1 MSKNLILG
9 IATGVA
15 AAAALALI
23 AKKNGSLDRILK
35 RVSKLADSL
44 EDRIAYL
51 DSLNL
56 DDVIPKGEEKNV
68 RKPARR

>member
-1 MSKNLILG
+1 MSKNLIIG
-9 IATGVA
+9 IAAGVA
-15 AAAALALI
+15 AAAALAMI

-35 RVSKLADSL
+35 RVGKLADNL

-56 DDVIPKGEEKNV
+56 DDVIPKGEEKNI
-68 RKPARR
+68 RKPAGR

>member
-1 MSKNLILG
+1 MSKNLIIG
-9 IATGVA
+9 IAAGVA
-15 AAAALALI
+15 AAAALAMI

-35 RVSKLADSL
+35 RVGKLADSL

-68 RKPARR
+68 RKPAGR

>member
-15 AAAALALI
+15 AAAAVVLI
-23 AKKNGSLDRILK
+23 AKKSGSLDRILK
-35 RVSKLADSL
+35 RVGKLADSL
-44 EDRIAYL
+44 EDRLTYL

-68 RKPARR
+68 RKTNR